1 MSASAAPQSS
11 GRKSLKTA
19 ALLWF
24 LAVWVSVGL
33 MTFLEAPAIV
43 VALAISLTSFTCFT
57 YLAFLFR
64 SSRAWRKPS
73 A

>member
-24 LAVWVSVGL
+24 LAVSMSIGL
-33 MTFLEAPAIV
+33 MAFLKAPAIV
-43 VALAISLTSFTCFT
+43 VALAILLTSFT
-57 YLAFLFR
+57 
-64 SSRAWRKPS
+64 
-73 A
+73 